1 MALIQE
7 RQLQH
12 IGVSTSNQKQ
22 TLTFFEAM
30 GFSRFYESINPV
42 NAAPVVFMRLDDIV
56 LEVYSQ
62 QDSISSPGVID
73 HIAVTVNDIDEK
85 YAQVCTTEYGILEDG
100 VKELPFWENG
110 VRYFTV
116 RGPCGEKLEFC
127 QIL

>member
-22 TLTFFEAM
+22 TLTLFEAM